1 MEKKGKIIKRDQVE
15 QDISLLGQLDMGSP
29 IHAGDD
35 AKKVLSQHEMKALKG
50 AQEILENAQKEAE
63 EIKDKARKILLAVET
78 RMEEAKK
85 QGFDKGHEDGL
96 ASVTEFIIRLQS
108 SHGDFVEKIKSEA
121 VALIYQIAEKMI
133 GDTLKNS
140 DEALLKM
147 VQKVTQ
153 SSTGTKLLIL
163 LNPDDYERV
172 KQNESRVATL
182 FADVESLQ
190 WRPSD
195 AVKPGGCIVESELGT
210 VEAQLET
217 QLAAIKR
224 ALGLSE

>member
-1 MEKKGKIIKRDQVE
+1 MEKKSKIIKRDQVE
-15 QDISLLGQLDMGSP
+15 QDVSLLEQLDMSSSRHSGT
-29 IHAGDD
+29 
-35 AKKVLSQHEMKALKG
+35 AKKVLSPHEMKAL
-50 AQEILENAQKEAE
+50 QETQVILKNAQTEAE
-63 EIKDKARKILLAVET
+63 EIKDKARKILLAVEVH
-78 RMEEAKK
+78 RDQAKK
-85 QGFDKGHEDGL
+85 QGFDKGHEEGL
-96 ASVTEFIIRLQS
+96 ASVTEFIIRYQKNQD
-108 SHGDFVEKIKSEA
+108 DFVEKFKSEA

-163 LNPDDYERV
+163 LNPEDHERV

-182 FADVESLQ
+182 FADVQSLQ
-190 WRPSD
+190 WRASD

-210 VEAQLET
+210 VEAQLDT
-217 QLAAIKR
+217 QLAAIKK